1 VTGVDTNGDGI
12 LNAAGDIIDYDLVVT
27 NTGSVTL
34 TNVTVSDPLT
44 GTDTNIGNLAPNATA
59 TISTSYAITQA
70 DIDSNGTLEPDDLLP
85 GQIDNTATAD
95 SDQTPPVS
103 DDEDVPLI
111 VTPGLVFDK
120 VVTGVD
126 TNGDGILNAAGDI
139 IDYDLVVT
147 NEGNVTLTN
156 VIVTDPLT
164 ATDTNIGNLAPNAT
178 ATISTSYAITQADI
192 DSNGTLE
199 PDDLLPGQ
207 IDNTATADSDQTPP
221 VSDDEDVPLIV
232 TPDITITKTATS
244 ITNPDG
250 SDGGTIVDE
259 AGDVINYTIAVENTG
274 NVDLTNV
281 TVSDPLLETLIGPA
295 GDADAD
301 GELDVDETW
310 TYTGS
315 YTVTQANIDSN
326 GIDAN
331 GNPDDDGDIDN
342 TATVTTDQ
350 TPPEEDDEDVPVDP
364 PSGLLFDKVVTG
376 IDTAGD
382 GILNAAGDII
392 DYDLVVTN
400 TGSVTLTNVTVTDP
414 LTQVNTNIG
423 DLAPGA
429 SQTVSTSYTITQA
442 DIDSNATLEPNDMLA
457 GQIDNTATADSDQT
471 PPQEDD
477 EDVPV
482 ELNPQLT
489 LDKVVTG
496 VDTAG
501 DGILNQAGDIIDYD
515 LVVTN
520 TGNQTLTNVI
530 VTDPLTQLNTNIG
543 DLAPNGTATVSTSYT
558 ITQADIDS
566 NATLEPDDLLP
577 GQLDNT
583 ATADS
588 DQTPPVSDDEDVP
601 LDNPPEL
608 TFDKV
613 VTGIDTAGDG
623 ILNAAGDII
632 DYDLV
637 VTNTGSVTLTNVTV
651 TDPLTGTNTNIG
663 ELAPGVSQTI
673 STSYAITQADID
685 SNGTLEPDNVLEGQ
699 IDNTATADS
708 DQTPPVSDDEDV
720 PLEQDPDIT
729 VTKTADV
736 SSVDEAGDVIN
747 YTITVENTGNTS
759 LTNVT
764 VDDPLLGGDLGTP
777 DSGDD
782 GDNILEVGETWVYN
796 ESYTVTQAD
805 IDNNGIDFNGN
816 PDGDGDIDN
825 TVTVTTDETPPEEDD
840 EDVPILTPGI
850 DIEKFTNGIDADTLA
865 EAAQIAAGET
875 VTWTY
880 EVTNTGEVAFAE
892 ADVNVT
898 DDQGVIP
905 VLDTT
910 TDVDSD
916 NVLSP
921 GETWIY
927 SASEAAQDL
936 NEVMDFEQFVAGD
949 QGNTINAGLSGVSI
963 STDWREGIMIFD
975 SANPTGDPDDD
986 LGTPH
991 VDFGGPGNRPGGGA
1005 GTPGE
1010 NSIPQG
1016 QVLILSQDGDPTD
1029 PDDAREGGT
1038 ITFNWDTPVRVN
1050 QIGVLDV
1057 DTYDDGTTVTTY
1069 DVAGNVIDSYELQT
1083 QGDNSFQILSMDD
1096 IDVSRME
1103 VFFSGSSAITE
1114 IDFDNSYQN
1123 IGTVTVEGLSDS
1135 DPSSYFNTFV
1145 GPKDPAPQGETSTPP
1160 TPQPDGSIRYEAENL
1175 NLEGYLVERANFASG
1190 GQLVALSGTEGSVS
1204 TVFEGDAG
1212 QYDLDVAAFDEK
1224 DGNSPVMVLV
1234 NGQQVGTWT
1243 LDQNLA
1249 GTRASADN
1257 LVVQTFTVDL
1267 EVGDIIE
1274 IKGTRNDGERAR
1286 LDYFEIQ
1293 PLTTPP
1299 QPTPGSSIR
1308 FFEAEDLSLDNYKV
1322 ESKDFASGGQL
1333 IALEGDIGS
1342 ASTIFDGVA
1351 GDYNL
1356 TVNAFDEND
1365 GESTIKVLVN
1375 DVEMGQAVLDQN
1387 LGGTRA
1393 SVNNLVSKTFDLMLE
1408 PGDEIKLEADHNQGE
1423 RARIDSIAVTPDSV
1437 NLVNNTPADQLL
1449 SGGTGSDLF
1458 NITQPSGDDIV
1469 DNFVQGVDQL
1479 WFNIDGIDNFG
1490 DLDITPSGSNTLI
1503 GFNGISNSSVTLEDV
1518 NPLTPDDVLFGS
1530 SIL

>member
-1 VTGVDTNGDGI
+1 MTVT
-12 LNAAGDIIDYDLVVT
+12 
-27 NTGSVTL
+27 
-34 TNVTVSDPLT
+34 DPLT
-44 GTDTNIGNLAPNATA
+44 GVNTNIGDLAPQASQ
-59 TISTSYAITQA
+59 TISTSYAITQE
-70 DIDSNGTLEPDDLLP
+70 DIDSNGTLEPDNVLA
-85 GQIDNTATAD
+85 GQIDNTAIAD
-95 SDQTPPVS
+95 SDQTDPIS
-103 DDEDVPLI
+103 DDEDVPI
-111 VTPGLVFDK
+111 VYNPDLE
-120 VVTGVD
+120 
-126 TNGDGILNAAGDI
+126 I
-139 IDYDLVVT
+139 I
-147 NEGNVTLTN
+147 
-156 VIVTDPLT
+156 
-164 ATDTNIGNLAPNAT
+164 
-178 ATISTSYAITQADI
+178 
-192 DSNGTLE
+192 
-199 PDDLLPGQ
+199 
-207 IDNTATADSDQTPP
+207 
-221 VSDDEDVPLIV
+221 
-232 TPDITITKTATS
+232 KTATS

-250 SDGGTIVDE
+250 SDGGTTVDE

-281 TVSDPLLETLIGPA
+281 TVTDPLLETLTGPA
-295 GDADAD
+295 GDTDGD

-315 YTVTQANIDSN
+315 YTVIQDNIDSN

-331 GNPDDDGDIDN
+331 GNGDNDGDIDN
-342 TATVTTDQ
+342 IATVTTDQ
-350 TPPEEDDEDVPVDP
+350 TPPEDDDEDVPVDP
-364 PSGLLFDKVVTG
+364 QPGLLFDKVVTG
-376 IDTAGD
+376 VDTAGD

-414 LTQVNTNIG
+414 LTLTNTNIG
-423 DLAPGA
+423 DLAPGV

-442 DIDSNATLEPNDMLA
+442 DIDSNATLEPNDLLP
-457 GQIDNTATADSDQT
+457 GQIDNTAIADSDQT

-482 ELNPQLT
+482 ELNPELT
-489 LDKVVTG
+489 LDKIVTG

-501 DGILNQAGDIIDYD
+501 DGILNQAGDIIDYN

-520 TGNQTLTNVI
+520 TGNQTLTNVT
-530 VTDPLTQLNTNIG
+530 VTDPLTQVNANIG
-543 DLAPNGTATVSTSYT
+543 DLIPNATATISTSYT
-558 ITQADIDS
+558 ITQEDIDS

-583 ATADS
+583 AIADS
-588 DQTPPVSDDEDVP
+588 DQTDPVSDDEDVP

-651 TDPLTGTNTNIG
+651 TDPLTATNTNIG
-663 ELAPGVSQTI
+663 DLAPGESQTV

-685 SNGTLEPDNVLEGQ
+685 SDGTLEPDNVLAGQ
-699 IDNTATADS
+699 IDNTAVAVS
-708 DQTPPVSDDEDV
+708 DQTDPISDDEDV
-720 PLEQDPDIT
+720 PLTVDPDIT
-729 VTKTADV
+729 ITKTADV

-777 DSGDD
+777 DSGDN
-782 GDNILEVGETWVYN
+782 GDNILQVGETWVYN

-805 IDNNGIDFNGN
+805 IDNNGIDTNGN

-825 TVTVTTDETPPEEDD
+825 TVTVTTDQTPPKEDD

-865 EAAQIAAGET
+865 EAALVAAGET

-880 EVTNTGEVAFAE
+880 EVTNTGELAFNVDE
-892 ADVNVT
+892 IEVT

-905 VLDTT
+905 ILDTS
-910 TDVDSD
+910 SD
-916 NVLSP
+916 DGDNILSP

-927 SASEAAQDL
+927 TASEAAQDL
-936 NEVMDFEQFVAGD
+936 NVVMDFEQFVAGD

-963 STDWREGIMIFD
+963 STDWVNGLMIFD

-991 VDFGGPGNRPGGGA
+991 NNFGGPGNGFGGRA
-1005 GTPGE
+1005 GKPGE

-1038 ITFNWDTPVRVN
+1038 ITFDWDTPVRVN

-1057 DTYDDGTTVTTY
+1057 DTYDDGTTVTTF
-1069 DVAGNVIDSYELQT
+1069 DAAGNVIDSYELQT
-1083 QGDNSFQILSMDD
+1083 LGDNSFQIVSMDD

-1123 IGTVTVEGLSDS
+1123 IGTVNVAGLSDN
-1135 DPSSYFNTFV
+1135 DPSSYFNSFE
-1145 GPKDPAPQGETSTPP
+1145 GPKDPAPQTPQTPP
-1160 TPQPDGSIRYEAENL
+1160 TPP
-1175 NLEGYLVERANFASG
+1175 
-1190 GQLVALSGTEGSVS
+1190 
-1204 TVFEGDAG
+1204 
-1212 QYDLDVAAFDEK
+1212 
-1224 DGNSPVMVLV
+1224 
-1234 NGQQVGTWT
+1234 
-1243 LDQNLA
+1243 
-1249 GTRASADN
+1249 
-1257 LVVQTFTVDL
+1257 
-1267 EVGDIIE
+1267 
-1274 IKGTRNDGERAR
+1274 
-1286 LDYFEIQ
+1286 
-1293 PLTTPP
+1293 TPP
-1299 QPTPGSSIR
+1299 TSDANVY
-1308 FFEAEDLSLDNYKV
+1308 FTEAEDLLLNNYTI

-1333 IALEGDIGS
+1333 IAIEGDEGS
-1342 ASTIFDGVA
+1342 ASTTFEGVA
-1351 GDYNL
+1351 GNYTL
-1356 TVNAFDEND
+1356 TVNAFDEVD

-1375 DVEMGQAVLDQN
+1375 DVEMGQAILDQN

-1393 SVNNLVSKTFDLMLE
+1393 NANNLVSKTFDLTLE
-1408 PGDEIKLEADHNQGE
+1408 PGDEIKLEADHHQGE

-1449 SGGTGSDLF
+1449 SGGTGADLF
-1458 NITQPSGDDIV
+1458 NITKPSGDDIV
-1469 DNFVQGVDQL
+1469 ENFVQGVDQL
-1479 WFNIDGIDNFG
+1479 WFNIDGIDEFS
-1490 DLDITPSGSNTLI
+1490 DLNITPSGSNTLI
-1503 GFNGISNSSVTLEDV
+1503 GFSGISNSSVTLTDI
-1518 NPLTPDDVLFGS
+1518 NPLTPEDVLFGS
-1530 SIL
+1530 ANI